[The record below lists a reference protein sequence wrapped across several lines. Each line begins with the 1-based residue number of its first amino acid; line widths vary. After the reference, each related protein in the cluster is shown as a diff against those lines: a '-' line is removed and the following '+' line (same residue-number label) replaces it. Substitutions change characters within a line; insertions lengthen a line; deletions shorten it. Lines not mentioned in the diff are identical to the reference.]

1 MAAGTSES
9 PNGTGTDCGCPGP
22 GYASPQ
28 DAIKAPAEEV
38 VYTVCIYTGTGIE
51 KPDYL
56 ATIDVKEGSDT
67 YGQVIS
73 RCEMPTIGDE
83 LHHMGW
89 NACSSC
95 NQDGTMSRKYLIIPG
110 VRTSNFYIVDT
121 ATDPRNPTLYKT
133 ISGDEIKE
141 KTNLSAPHTVHCLG
155 SDIIVSMLG
164 DAEGNAPGG
173 FLHLNKEFEIV
184 GRWENDITGMNYNYD
199 FWYQPRHNMM
209 VSTEWAAPNTF
220 LPGFDL
226 ADVGEGKYGR
236 HIHFW
241 DFEGRKIEKSVD
253 LGGDGM
259 IPLEVRFHHDPDSTH
274 GFVGATLSS
283 NIHHW
288 YKGDDGEMVIEK
300 IIDVDAIDV
309 ENFPVPMPGL
319 ITDILISMD
328 DKYLY
333 FSNWLHGDLRQYDIT
348 DPSNPVLTG
357 QLFMGGLL
365 GKAPVVGGIDIH
377 GAPQM
382 IQLSLDGKRLYVT
395 TSLFSTWD
403 NQFYPDIKD
412 KGGQMFIIDCDIE
425 NGGMTLREDFIVDFG
440 KEPNGPARAHETRYP
455 GGDCSSD
462 IWI

>member
-1 MAAGTSES
+1 MTDK
-9 PNGTGTDCGCPGP
+9 NGSCCAGP

-28 DAIKAPAEEV
+28 EAIKAPREKV

-56 ATIDVKEGSDT
+56 ATIDVDETSPT
-67 YGQVIS
+67 YNQVIH
-73 RCEMPTIGDE
+73 RTEVGVVGDE

-95 NQDGTMSRKYLIIPG
+95 NDDGTMERKYLIVPG
-110 VRTSNFYIVDT
+110 VRTSNFYIIDT
-121 ATDPRNPTLYKT
+121 ATNPRKPELFKT
-133 ISGDEIKE
+133 IDGDEIKQ
-141 KTNLSAPHTVHCLG
+141 KVNLSAPHTVHCLG

-173 FLHLNKEFEIV
+173 YLHLDKDFNIV
-184 GRWENDITGMNYNYD
+184 GRWEHDATGMNFSYD

-226 ADVGEGKYGR
+226 DDVGNGKYGQ

-241 DFEGRKIEKSVD
+241 DFKNRKIEKSID
-253 LGGDGM
+253 LGADGL
-259 IPLEVRFHHDPDSTH
+259 IPLEARFHHNPESTH

-283 NIHHW
+283 NIFHW
-288 YKGDDGEMVIEK
+288 YKDQRGELLIEK
-300 IIDVDAIDV
+300 VIDV
-309 ENFPVPMPGL
+309 ESIDVESFPVPMPGL

-328 DKYLY
+328 DQYLY
-333 FSNWLHGDLRQYDIT
+333 FSNWLHGDLRQYDIS
-348 DPSNPVLTG
+348 DPSNPRLTG
-357 QLFMGGLL
+357 QVWLGGLL
-365 GKAPVVGGIDIH
+365 GKAPEVNGLEIN

-382 IQLSLDGKRLYVT
+382 IQLSLDGKRLFVT

-403 NQFYPDIKD
+403 NQFYPKM
-412 KGGQMFIIDCDIE
+412 KENGGQLLIVDCDVE
-425 NGGMTLREDFIVDFG
+425 NGGMAIRDDFAIDFG
-440 KEPNGPARAHETRYP
+440 QEPHGPARAHETRYP

-462 IWI
+462 IWV